1 MLNHSP
7 LTCVR
12 VSPLFPGNIFQNSKF
27 NQWMTDFFGAIS
39 SLKAKMETIL
49 GGLFDKFFT
58 VYEGAKMEAPGY
70 LDLRELGRVV
80 LHGAHYLVSE
90 FLFIVIPQQIFT
102 LKKPK
107 TKKTFCYQNTG
118 MFDAETRR
126 SCQGLTVTHATKK
139 KTSLSL

>member
-1 MLNHSP
+1 
-7 LTCVR
+7 
-12 VSPLFPGNIFQNSKF
+12 
-27 NQWMTDFFGAIS
+27 
-39 SLKAKMETIL
+39 
-49 GGLFDKFFT
+49 
-58 VYEGAKMEAPGY
+58 MEASGY

-90 FLFIVIPQQIFT
+90 FLFIVIPQQIFA

-118 MFDAETRR
+118 LFDAETRR

-139 KTSLSL
+139 KKNFLSLISHRSIIRTPDINNNSH